1 MYYLVHS
8 KVRGNSAIFRLPRH
22 AHSSNETQLFA
33 GNVSVNKSKIVITD
47 RLAIDHDIPLMR
59 APPPHQPDG

>member
-8 KVRGNSAIFRLPRH
+8 KVSGHSAISRLPRH
-22 AHSSNETQLFA
+22 THSSNETQLFA

-47 RLAIDHDIPLMR
+47 RLALDHDIPLMW